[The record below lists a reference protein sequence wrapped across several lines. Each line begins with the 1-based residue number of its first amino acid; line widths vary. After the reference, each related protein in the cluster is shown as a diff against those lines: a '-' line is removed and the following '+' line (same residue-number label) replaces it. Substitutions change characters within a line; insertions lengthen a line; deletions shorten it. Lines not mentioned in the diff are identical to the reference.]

1 MARAITRE
9 QAQFENRKR
18 IVKLGVAIFAVLVIV
33 AVAGWI
39 IEAPKTGKIDI
50 LVAPTSAEITIGG
63 QRFKNGTHR
72 IEPGTYDVSI
82 TKDEFKS
89 YSGQITVEKGK
100 TERLF
105 VCLDRENDDDYYN
118 SDSEDSKVCYS
129 IQEYLVEKKDAEK
142 YTDPIF
148 KVAPYHS
155 YDQGFYIDPYIAD
168 DNSIKI
174 NITLVTCKLERAEG
188 LKQNA
193 IEWLQGKAI
202 DIDKYE
208 INYNS
213 CAYNNE
219 YNMPFVGV

>member
-1 MARAITRE
+1 MTKPKTRE

-18 IVKLGVAIFAVLVIV
+18 MIKFGIGVFGVIVVVAIIGWLV
-33 AVAGWI
+33 
-39 IEAPKTGKIDI
+39 EAPKTGKLNI

-82 TKDEFKS
+82 TKDEFKN
-89 YSGQITVEKGK
+89 YSGQITVKKGE

-105 VCLDRENDDDYYN
+105 VCLDSENDDNYYEN
-118 SDSEDSKVCYS
+118 HPEDDKVCYS
-129 IQEYLVEKKDAEK
+129 VQEYLVEKKDADK

-155 YDQGFYIDPYIAD
+155 YDKGFYIDPFIAE
-168 DNSIKI
+168 DNSVGI
-174 NITLVTCKLERAEG
+174 NITLVTCSSERAEG

-193 IEWLQGKAI
+193 MEWLRGKAI
-202 DIDKYE
+202 TVENYT
-208 INYNS
+208 INYRS

-219 YNMPFVGV
+219 